1 MADPPIAPDSEAAK
15 FMLREYDRIV
25 DAYHNLHDQKN
36 ELLKFYLA
44 FTTLPFAIVAISS
57 TFIGLA
63 GVEKQT
69 VLKSLQV
76 ASVFLSVL
84 LEMVGISVLM
94 TMLKI
99 RWEQYLYVKTINA
112 ARSYFH
118 EVYGIPD
125 KYLVLPHK
133 SGEIT
138 FGQNDVHG
146 RVFWEGMIVGSTNSM
161 LLALIA
167 WSWTDH
173 FAWHRECVWLAA
185 SVVLC
190 LSLCVHAMV
199 IRIQIKKALRSS
211 GVQDVGSPR

>member
-1 MADPPIAPDSEAAK
+1 
-15 FMLREYDRIV
+15 MLREYDRIV

-138 FGQNDVHG
+138 FGQNDVRQSFLGGHDCG
-146 RVFWEGMIVGSTNSM
+146 LDKLNVARTDSLVVDRSLRLASRMRVVSCFSRALPVPLRACDGHPYPDQEGFTKFRSTRR
-161 LLALIA
+161 
-167 WSWTDH
+167 W
-173 FAWHRECVWLAA
+173 
-185 SVVLC
+185 
-190 LSLCVHAMV
+190 
-199 IRIQIKKALRSS
+199 
-211 GVQDVGSPR
+211 

>member
-84 LEMVGISVLM
+84 L
-94 TMLKI
+94 
-99 RWEQYLYVKTINA
+99 N
-112 ARSYFH
+112 
-118 EVYGIPD
+118 
-125 KYLVLPHK
+125 
-133 SGEIT
+133 
-138 FGQNDVHG
+138 
-146 RVFWEGMIVGSTNSM
+146 
-161 LLALIA
+161 
-167 WSWTDH
+167 
-173 FAWHRECVWLAA
+173 
-185 SVVLC
+185 
-190 LSLCVHAMV
+190 
-199 IRIQIKKALRSS
+199 
-211 GVQDVGSPR
+211 PR